1 MCEFLPKIMLAC
13 ACTVFYQMT
22 LLLLEK
28 DVTGDTGSTGTEKE
42 ANISPLDKILPVL
55 SVMPSIIPKTP
66 LQKKKKEW
74 QIQKEYAIS
83 HALSKK
89 AHELGMFQRLS
100 NEKAGEAK

>member
-1 MCEFLPKIMLAC
+1 
-13 ACTVFYQMT
+13 MT

-74 QIQKEYAIS
+74 
-83 HALSKK
+83 
-89 AHELGMFQRLS
+89 
-100 NEKAGEAK
+100 